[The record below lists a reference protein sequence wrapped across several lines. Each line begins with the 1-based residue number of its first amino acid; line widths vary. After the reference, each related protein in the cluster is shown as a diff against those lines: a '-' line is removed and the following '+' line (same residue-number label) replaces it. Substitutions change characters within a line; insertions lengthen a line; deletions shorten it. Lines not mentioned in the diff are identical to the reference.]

1 MRLSG
6 VINTYIY
13 SKIKRNELNTMG
25 KRMVTRT
32 IKVNFVT
39 SMITNI
45 KTATVENHLS
55 VITGE
60 YDNATIEKTIKK
72 ELNTEETGLLFA
84 CITKIET
91 DEKIY
96 GMPEDEFLIY
106 ATEIT
111 R

>member
-1 MRLSG
+1 M
-6 VINTYIY
+6 INTYIY

-72 ELNTEETGLLFA
+72 ELNTEESGLLFA

>member
-1 MRLSG
+1 MR
-6 VINTYIY
+6 
-13 SKIKRNELNTMG
+13 
-25 KRMVTRT
+25 KRMITRT

-39 SMITNI
+39 SMVTNI

-60 YDNATIEKTIKK
+60 YDNATIEKMVKK
-72 ELNTEETGLLFA
+72 ELNTNETGLVFA

-106 ATEIT
+106 AKEIT